1 MIFFLS
7 LNQRPTLALQDFFT
21 GWSAL
26 KVCISFEGYGVN
38 FRKFLVVLSVILGI
52 FSGSKCFSWWLC
64 GDYMVPNF
72 PVLAIPGHEAFMQDL
87 MAAAH
92 EVLNRDPDDDDS
104 ITDRLPVVP
113 KHVVPYIPSDRQ
125 QNAAPKK
132 LDECTITFPEVPE
145 DSPFLVDV
153 REKDAKAAARA
164 PEAKVPESSTECNL
178 SDELVARQE
187 EKKQLTDAI
196 IELRLECLKISR
208 KWETYVPCVDIDS
221 EAARDVIN
229 YAMAMRRGTVK
240 KSTVAYHRAQ
250 LNKQVDTVNVQSAG
264 DHAKQAVNR
273 PEADPTPK
281 LLSNAGICA
290 ELMKTLELAKDAAA
304 IYDPDRRSL
313 EDDVKLQETIKIYE
327 TYQKVKGQLVDLQA
341 ALQGIDD
348 FS

>member
-1 MIFFLS
+1 
-7 LNQRPTLALQDFFT
+7 
-21 GWSAL
+21 
-26 KVCISFEGYGVN
+26 
-38 FRKFLVVLSVILGI
+38 
-52 FSGSKCFSWWLC
+52 
-64 GDYMVPNF
+64 MVPNF

-104 ITDRLPVVP
+104 ITDTLPVVP
-113 KHVVPYIPSDRQ
+113 KDVLPYIPSDRQ

-145 DSPFLVDV
+145 DSPFLVGV

-164 PEAKVPESSTECNL
+164 PEAKAPESSTECNL
-178 SDELVARQE
+178 SVELAARQE

-208 KWETYVPCVDIDS
+208 KWETYVPRVDIDS

-240 KSTVAYHRAQ
+240 KSTVAYHSAQ
-250 LNKQVDTVNVQSAG
+250 LNKQVDTVNAQSAG
-264 DHAKQAVNR
+264 DHRSQAVNR
-273 PEADPTPK
+273 QPEAGPTPK
-281 LLSNAGICA
+281 SLSNVSICA

-348 FS
+348 IS